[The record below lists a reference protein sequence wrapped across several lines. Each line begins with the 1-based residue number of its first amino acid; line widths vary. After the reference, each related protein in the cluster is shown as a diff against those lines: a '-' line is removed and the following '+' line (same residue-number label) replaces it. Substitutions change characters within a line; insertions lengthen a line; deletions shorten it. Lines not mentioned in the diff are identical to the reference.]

1 MILREFEFL
10 QSKTKDEKNYISL
23 ESFDAIEKFVLEN
36 IETIQYLKIATKKGY
51 GKVLQAQNYC
61 GVIQTKDG
69 TTIEILPKITN
80 VDSDEESKKILFKML
95 KTLKQSPFK
104 MHITEYLNSVSRNT

>member
-51 GKVLQAQNYC
+51 GKVLQAQN
-61 GVIQTKDG
+61 
-69 TTIEILPKITN
+69 ILDI
-80 VDSDEESKKILFKML
+80 
-95 KTLKQSPFK
+95 
-104 MHITEYLNSVSRNT
+104 